1 MRLERWGGVASCV
14 FDCAFVRDC
23 HCRAKGLACSSNC
36 RDTSWSNLPVTA
48 AQRSA
53 CVTSG
58 TGTTSNSSSPSSMP
72 AFATRN
78 KSCHKKRR
86 ARSSSLLSAHSMG
99 FPCSSQQMHK
109 KTRRL
114 RRPIRRYKNHSGRT
128 GGTKRMERS
137 IAWNCGSD
145 SRPFFRS
152 RPLDIKNAS
161 TSASN
166 TRLRHTWR
174 IFPGG
179 GAEMKGATT
188 SRASSACCAFTAPAT
203 AALQCARRAV
213 VRRTGRTHLTAA

>member
-1 MRLERWGGVASCV
+1 MCSTAPSC
-14 FDCAFVRDC
+14 AI
-23 HCRAKGLACSSNC
+23 A
-36 RDTSWSNLPVTA
+36 TA
-48 AQRSA
+48 APRA
-53 CVTSG
+53 WRAAVTVATQAGRICPSLPHNAVHASRVALAPHP
-58 TGTTSNSSSPSSMP
+58 TPPRRPRCPHLPRATSRATKSDGHAAARFCRPIRWASPV
-72 AFATRN
+72 
-78 KSCHKKRR
+78 R
-86 ARSSSLLSAHSMG
+86 ANNRTK
-99 FPCSSQQMHK
+99 Q
-109 KTRRL
+109 TRRL
-114 RRPIRRYKNHSGRT
+114 RGPIRRYKNHSGRT

-137 IAWNCGSD
+137 IVWNCGSD

-203 AALQCARRAV
+203 AALQCVRRAV
-213 VRRTGRTHLTAA
+213 VRRTDRTHLTAA